1 MATGT
6 TIRVLETDN
15 NRRGDLFG
23 RLMADLFIALG
34 YDQPRLNVHKA
45 GREID
50 LIAEHRHEPRRAV
63 AECKA
68 TNRPVGG
75 GDVNKFVGALDAERG
90 SRDETPVTGYFVSLG
105 GFRET
110 AREQER
116 QRRRSEIVLLDGP
129 QVVNEMVTGRVL
141 VPRERAT
148 DMAGR
153 CCQSLDDLGLDPEAE
168 LLAHER
174 GWIWAVYYLAGKART
189 HVVLVHSDGT
199 PLASALAEEV
209 IAADQACGGDLTK
222 LTCLNPEPP
231 ARDDGQSVGEALA
244 AYSEYL
250 AQECG
255 FIQLDGLPADSE
267 VGSRRLRLENLFVP
281 LHLDLKRDIDR
292 DIGPDVEP
300 ATGPRSESPV
310 ELSGKGKR
318 RVLERQPVGAALD
331 HHPRLALLAPPGGGK
346 STLLKRLAI
355 AYADPGRLREVSD
368 ELPDR
373 DWLPLF
379 FRCRELRD
387 LARRSFT
394 EILDA
399 LTRHEPVRQHA
410 EVFRAEVDRALL
422 AGQVL
427 LLIDGLDE
435 ISDPGDRAAF
445 VCTLRSALQAYPN
458 TALVVTSR
466 EAGFRHVAAHLAPVC
481 TKATLSPF
489 DADDIR
495 RLSVA
500 WHTEVIGDT
509 AKVRAD
515 AEELAAAISANDRIH
530 RLAVNPLL
538 LTTLFLVKRWVGRLP
553 TRRAVLYGKAV
564 DVLLMTWNIEGH
576 EPLREEEAMPQLC
589 YVASA
594 MMLDGVQKISRPQL
608 GSLLQAAR
616 EALPT
621 ELGFVEDSV
630 HEFIHR
636 VEDRSSLLMMAGH
649 DVEDGRLVEFFEFR
663 HLTFQEFLCA
673 RAMVEGW
680 HPGRSD
686 DDTLVTVLEPHFED
700 EAWSEVIPLAAVL
713 GGKETEAL
721 IEQLTDALDWFE
733 LTEPFAGTLSEPVPS
748 ALWLLGNC
756 LADEAVARP
765 ETIRAAL
772 RHLVQMGSWLEKN
785 CLWPT
790 LTRGR
795 YGALLLSEARRA
807 YSGKTTVLWEESVTL
822 GLVAC
827 HNIMENHDIEG
838 FRGASRHFHRLLSS
852 PDLLPRCEGALGVSY
867 LARALAEDP
876 HGMQFLE
883 DPDLIELLHS
893 SGGIVQSMVFSDT
906 AREQLASCLAL
917 GYLASSRAWSPPTE
931 PDVLGRL
938 FELWQHGPARVPR
951 DIAAWALV
959 SQPLVLAR
967 DSKICSSVQLTE
979 LEKLLTKQ
987 EHLLKSHEPLH
998 EAAHLAPALIVA
1010 WYLKAL
1016 DDAEI
1021 ARRLRSLLASR
1032 HFYVANE
1039 GAYEDLLDHIEQA
1052 APEQSSR
1059 K

>member
-1 MATGT
+1 MATGA
-6 TIRVLETDN
+6 TIRLLERDN

-23 RLMADLFIALG
+23 QLMADLIIALG

-50 LIAEHRHEPRRAV
+50 LIAEHRHEPRRAI

-68 TNRPVGG
+68 SKRPVGG
-75 GDVNKFVGALDAERG
+75 DDVNKFVGALDAERG
-90 SRDETPVTGYFVSLG
+90 SKDETPVTGYFVSLG

-116 QRRRSEIVLLDGP
+116 QGRRSEIVLLDGS
-129 QVVNEMVTGRVL
+129 QVVDEMVTGRVL
-141 VPRERAT
+141 IPRERAT
-148 DMAGR
+148 EMAGR
-153 CCQSLDDLGLDPEAE
+153 CCRNLDDLELDPEAE

-199 PLASALAEEV
+199 PLAKALAEEV
-209 IAADQACGGDLTK
+209 ITADQTCGGNLAE

-231 ARDDGQSVGEALA
+231 ARDDEQSVEEALA
-244 AYSEYL
+244 AYSVYL
-250 AQECG
+250 AHECG
-255 FIQLDGLPADSE
+255 FIELDGLPADGE
-267 VGSRRLRLENLFVP
+267 VGAQRPRLENLFVP
-281 LHLDLKRDIDR
+281 LHLDLERDLERDIDR

-300 ATGPRSESPV
+300 ATGPRSESTV
-310 ELSGKGKR
+310 ELSGKEKR
-318 RVLERQPVGAALD
+318 RALERQPVGAALD

-355 AYADPGRLREVSD
+355 AYADPGRLREVAD

-387 LARRSFT
+387 LARKPFT
-394 EILDA
+394 EILAA
-399 LTRHEPVRQHA
+399 LTRHEPVRHHA

-422 AGQVL
+422 AGRVL
-427 LLIDGLDE
+427 LLVDGLDE
-435 ISDPGDRAAF
+435 ISDSGDRAAF
-445 VCTLRSALQAYPN
+445 VCTLRSALQAYPE

-495 RLSVA
+495 RLSLA

-515 AEELAAAISANDRIH
+515 AEELAAAIIANDRIH

-553 TRRAVLYGKAV
+553 TRRAILYGKAV
-564 DVLLMTWNIEGH
+564 EVLLMTWNVEGH
-576 EPLREEEAMPQLC
+576 EPLREEEAMTQLC

-594 MMLDGVQKISRPQL
+594 MMLEGVQKISRPRL
-608 GSLLQAAR
+608 GALLQAAR

-621 ELGFVEDSV
+621 ELGFVEQSV
-630 HEFIHR
+630 EEFIHR

-686 DDTLVTVLEPHFED
+686 DDTLVSVLEPHFED
-700 EAWSEVIPLAAVL
+700 EAWREVIPLAAVL

-721 IEQLTDALDWFE
+721 IER
-733 LTEPFAGTLSEPVPS
+733 LTETLDRLDPADLPRVPLPP
-748 ALWLLGNC
+748 ALLALGNC
-756 LADEAVARP
+756 LADEAAARP

-772 RHLVQMGSWLEKN
+772 RQLVRYEGPLGTASFLR
-785 CLWPT
+785 T
-790 LTRGR
+790 LARGR
-795 YGALLLSEARRA
+795 YGAELLAEARRA
-807 YSGKTTVLWEESVTL
+807 YSGEAPALLRAASALGHVAWQGAIESEDLEE
-822 GLVAC
+822 
-827 HNIMENHDIEG
+827 
-838 FRGASRHFHRLLSS
+838 FRGASRHFHQLLSS
-852 PDLLPRCEGALGVSY
+852 PDPLPRCEGALAVGY
-867 LARALAEDP
+867 LARALAENP
-876 HGMQFLE
+876 RGAQFLE
-883 DPDLIELLHS
+883 DPDLLKLLHS
-893 SGGIVQSMVFSDT
+893 SAGLVQSLAFSDT
-906 AREQLASCLAL
+906 PREQLASCLAL

-938 FELWQHGPARVPR
+938 FEVWQHGVEEDLR
-951 DIAAWALV
+951 DVAAWALG
-959 SQPLVLAR
+959 SQPLLLDR
-967 DSKICSSVQLTE
+967 DSRICSSVQRTE
-979 LEKLLTKQ
+979 LAQLLATQQELLTRG
-987 EHLLKSHEPLH
+987 EYLE
-998 EAAHLAPALIVA
+998 EATRLAPALIVA
-1010 WYLKAL
+1010 WYLHAL

-1021 ARRLRSLLASR
+1021 ARRLRSLLAPFGNVLLNSLD
-1032 HFYVANE
+1032 V
-1039 GAYEDLLDHIEQA
+1039 YEELVDHIEQA
-1052 APEQSSR
+1052 AG
-1059 K
+1059 